1 MGVACDCVFC
11 GLASDCSCSMLSGTC
26 GNPNLF
32 LFELST
38 KISAALA
45 SPVPWKDPNKLI
57 LFLQAE
63 GKVGQPVLA
72 FQAWSPGSIAGSGLH
87 GNEK

>member
-1 MGVACDCVFC
+1 
-11 GLASDCSCSMLSGTC
+11 MLSGTH
-26 GNPNLF
+26 GDPNLF
-32 LFELST
+32 LLELST

-57 LFLQAE
+57 LFLQKR
-63 GKVGQPVLA
+63 GKVGQLALA